1 MYKPFIVFLKD
12 FFILLGFSEIYAEV
26 LKSGMLFILIFLF
39 ALLVNY
45 IVKKIVVK
53 LIQGFAEKTEVKYDD
68 IILEKR
74 VILYITHLVP
84 AAVIHLFMY
93 LVFDEK
99 VDYPFDYQFVIN
111 LINSIISLYVYAI
124 LWLVLFSGVDAFYE
138 IYKETKVAKR
148 VDIKGFLQLI
158 KVIISIFFVILIV
171 SVIVDKKPGAILAAF
186 GAVAVALIFVFKD
199 TLLGFVAGIQI
210 AANNMLK
217 PGDWISM
224 PAMNTDGTVLE
235 IGLTTCKI
243 QNWDKTISTVP
254 TYTLVTKSFAN
265 WRGMEESGG
274 RRIKRSFFIDIN
286 TIKFIDKKMI
296 DKFKNFH
303 LLKDYIKLKEIE
315 ITEYNS
321 KYKLEKSKEINARRM
336 TNIGTF
342 RKYIEHYLKEH
353 PKLKKDMTILVRQL
367 QVTPDGL
374 PLEIYVFSADQRWI
388 EYEAVQSDIFDHI
401 FAIINEFELKLYQNP
416 SGRDFQIVYAN
427 QKS

>member
-1 MYKPFIVFLKD
+1 MNIFGFLKD
-12 FFILLGFSEIYAEV
+12 LFLFLGFSDINSEV
-26 LKSGMLFILIFLF
+26 LKSGTLFILIFLF

-45 IVKKIVVK
+45 IVKKIVIK
-53 LIQGFAEKTEVKYDD
+53 LIQGVAEKTAVKYDD
-68 IILEKR
+68 IILKKK
-74 VILYITHLVP
+74 VILYVTHLVP
-84 AAVIHLFMY
+84 AAVIHLFMH
-93 LVFDEK
+93 LVFDDK
-99 VDYPFDYQFVIN
+99 VNYPFDYQFIIN
-111 LINSIISLYVYAI
+111 LIDNIISLYVYAI
-124 LWLVLFSGVDAFYE
+124 LWLVLFSIIDAAYE

-148 VDIKGFLQLI
+148 IDIKGFLQLV
-158 KVIISIFFVILIV
+158 KVIVSIFFVILIV

-224 PAMNTDGTVLE
+224 PSMGTDGTVLE

-254 TYTLVTKSFAN
+254 TYALVTKSFAN

-274 RRIKRSFFIDIN
+274 RRIKRSFFIDVS
-286 TIKFIDKKMI
+286 TIKFIDKKMT
-296 DKFKNFH
+296 DKFKDFH
-303 LLKDYIKLKEIE
+303 LLKDYIKQKEAE
-315 ITEYNS
+315 IAEYNT
-321 KYKLEKSKEINARRM
+321 KYKLEKDNEVNARRM

-342 RKYIEHYLKEH
+342 RKYIEYYLKEH

-367 QVTPDGL
+367 QVTPEGL

-388 EYEAVQSDIFDHI
+388 EYEAIQSDIFDHI
-401 FAIINEFELKLYQNP
+401 FAIINEFSLKLYQNP
-416 SGRDFQIVYAN
+416 TGQDFYRALKTQI
-427 QKS
+427 